1 MVVVILFLSQK
12 KIKMIK
18 IIILTF
24 FFIFFN
30 NYLSAETIVYKLN
43 NHLKIEGTSSIEV
56 RATPL
61 VDEKILE
68 KSKDKLAS
76 IINYANNQSNIVKK
90 NNKNRKPRTKYKG
103 SPEEIFEKFADSVV
117 FIDNRKDRGTG
128 SGFVINHE
136 GELRIITNWHV
147 VETATDVTVCLRTED
162 LNKVCET
169 NYFNAKV
176 IKRNKQKDLAMLD
189 IKGLPSNIKP
199 VSFGKYKNVKVGQTA
214 FAIGHPEGHVWTFT
228 NGMISQKRPEHKWRY
243 KSSRH
248 IANTIQIQV
257 PINPGNSGGP
267 LFSKDQKLIG
277 VNTFTSEGENLNF
290 AIAVDDLIE
299 FINEVEKKDIVSKYI
314 QKKKKGNTWI
324 QKKSDKNKKSGISQ
338 KYPDAK
344 EVDIN
349 NNGIIDSWL
358 LDENKNGI
366 YEKAFLDLN
375 EDGTIEIV
383 AYDENENQNYEMV
396 YFDTDLDGN
405 ANEVKYDENDDGN
418 PDIIAFDF
426 NQDGEWDKF
435 EKLG

>member
-1 MVVVILFLSQK
+1 
-12 KIKMIK
+12 MIK